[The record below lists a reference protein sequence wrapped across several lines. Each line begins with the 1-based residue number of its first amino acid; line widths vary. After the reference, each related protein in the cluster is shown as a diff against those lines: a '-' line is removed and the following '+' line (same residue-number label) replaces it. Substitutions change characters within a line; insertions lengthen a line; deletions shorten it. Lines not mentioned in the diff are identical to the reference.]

1 MAALRQRWDRL
12 HNARVLLDSAGF
24 ALITLAALRA

>member
-1 MAALRQRWDRL
+1 LRRRWDRL
-12 HNARVLLDSAGF
+12 HNIRIPLDVAGF